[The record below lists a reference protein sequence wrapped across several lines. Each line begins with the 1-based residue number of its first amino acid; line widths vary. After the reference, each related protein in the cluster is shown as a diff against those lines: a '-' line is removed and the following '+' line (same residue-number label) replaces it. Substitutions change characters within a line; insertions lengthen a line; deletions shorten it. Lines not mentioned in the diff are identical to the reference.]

1 MLKDINGCNNGTY
14 HSSIVSQMD
23 NLKHWRKRKI
33 MKTLNSNELKNI
45 NGGNDFTEGF
55 KDGLSDWEGDTS
67 KSGGW

>member
-1 MLKDINGCNNGTY
+1 IGG
-14 HSSIVSQMD
+14 
-23 NLKHWRKRKI
+23 KRKI

-67 KSGGW
+67 KSGWAGRITGKAAGGFRSFADGFANG